1 MDHEGHIIVD
11 PIRNP
16 YVPGAGRRP
25 GALVGRDDAIRSW
38 SIALQ
43 RAERNITDQPLILYG
58 LRGVGKTVLLT
69 KLRHDAEARS
79 WITVQVE
86 ADPDRPLREMLGEGL
101 YAPLTDITHPSA
113 GKRLIKAL
121 KTALSFKASYDA
133 SGKWDFGIDLKEFPG
148 GGADTGILETDLKK
162 IMKDV
167 ALAAAEKQAGLAIL
181 IDEAQ
186 DLNKDESKTLAV
198 VAQAAAQDNWP
209 VLFAFAGLPSLPQ
222 ALAEAKSYS
231 ERFQYIKVE
240 TLDAKAAKTALIQPA
255 EEAGESWDD
264 DAVDYVVKES
274 GRYPYFIQQFGQE
287 AWNTATGSTITLAD
301 ARAGVATGHNQ
312 LDNGFFRARWDRTT
326 TAEKRYLRAMCPEGD
341 TGIGTGEIA
350 ARLQK
355 KTNSLGP
362 TRANLL
368 HKGLIY
374 APGHGVVA
382 FTVPGMSGFITR
394 QPR

>member
-1 MDHEGHIIVD
+1 
-11 PIRNP
+11 
-16 YVPGAGRRP
+16 
-25 GALVGRDDAIRSW
+25 
-38 SIALQ
+38 
-43 RAERNITDQPLILYG
+43 
-58 LRGVGKTVLLT
+58 
-69 KLRHDAEARS
+69 
-79 WITVQVE
+79 
-86 ADPDRPLREMLGEGL
+86 
-101 YAPLTDITHPSA
+101 
-113 GKRLIKAL
+113 
-121 KTALSFKASYDA
+121 
-133 SGKWDFGIDLKEFPG
+133 
-148 GGADTGILETDLKK
+148 
-162 IMKDV
+162 MKDV

-209 VLFAFAGLPSLPQ
+209 VLFAFAGLPRLPQ

-287 AWNTATGSTITLAD
+287 AWNTATGSTITLA
-301 ARAGVATGHNQ
+301 GVAKSHNQ
-312 LDNGFFRARWDRTT
+312 LDNGFVRARWDRTT

-355 KTNSLGP
+355 KTSSLGP

-374 APGHGVVA
+374 APDHGVVA

>member
-1 MDHEGHIIVD
+1 MI
-11 PIRNP
+11 
-16 YVPGAGRRP
+16 
-25 GALVGRDDAIRSW
+25 S
-38 SIALQ
+38 
-43 RAERNITDQPLILYG
+43 
-58 LRGVGKTVLLT
+58 
-69 KLRHDAEARS
+69 
-79 WITVQVE
+79 
-86 ADPDRPLREMLGEGL
+86 
-101 YAPLTDITHPSA
+101 
-113 GKRLIKAL
+113 
-121 KTALSFKASYDA
+121 TALSS
-133 SGKWDFGIDLKEFPG
+133 SI
-148 GGADTGILETDLKK
+148 
-162 IMKDV
+162 
-167 ALAAAEKQAGLAIL
+167 
-181 IDEAQ
+181 
-186 DLNKDESKTLAV
+186 
-198 VAQAAAQDNWP
+198 
-209 VLFAFAGLPSLPQ
+209 
-222 ALAEAKSYS
+222 EAKSYS

-264 DAVDYVVKES
+264 DAVDCVVKES

-362 TRANLL
+362 THANLL

-374 APGHGVVA
+374 APDHGVVA